1 MHFRWAATGV
11 WTRQAIWYFTLVDLL
26 SKNKFQKNSQLFF
39 TGLEILERVQ
49 VKSWQE
55 KSTFQRLCAINV
67 AAPHLDRDEGGDG
80 GVLLCI
86 LSSQMQKGAAGWLP
100 CAGSLPPGE
109 PDQPPALSHQPPAGP
124 QESAVSLFFHH
135 ARSLQSELPANRAAT
150 LTSPCLPRILCEQE

>member
-67 AAPHLDRDEGGDG
+67 AAPHLDRDEVGDG
-80 GVLLCI
+80 GVLFCI

-100 CAGSLPPGE
+100 CAGSLPLKSPTSHLLSATS
-109 PDQPPALSHQPPAGP
+109 PLLALRNLQCPLS
-124 QESAVSLFFHH
+124 STT